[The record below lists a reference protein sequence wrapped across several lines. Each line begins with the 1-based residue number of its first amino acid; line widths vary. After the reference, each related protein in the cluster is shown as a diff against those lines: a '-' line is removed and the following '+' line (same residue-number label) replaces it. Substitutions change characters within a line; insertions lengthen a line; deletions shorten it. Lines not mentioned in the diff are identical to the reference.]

1 MSRLP
6 QNLRLG
12 RALIAALTLATM
24 LANSQRAFA
33 WKPKTHAHL
42 AEVAYRDAVDDG
54 LVTIYATDYQ
64 RGVIRRLRGNNNK
77 VVIGTYRV
85 YPPMLEALRKYPAH
99 FRAGVLGP
107 DAYPDI
113 ATGQQIIHPAGQR
126 SNGET
131 EADLN
136 RGGPGPDLWL
146 AHLWDKAYGS
156 SGTPDST
163 DPCRAFV
170 AGYLTHAAGDI
181 YGHTFVNHY
190 TGDAF
195 HFSPKPENAIKHIVL
210 EGYVGLKTPNPTYD
224 ARIDEGVAEFIY
236 RNMID
241 ATPGSHLAG
250 RLLTGENAK
259 FSVPAI
265 FCTIR
270 RALVADIQAYFDKKA
285 DYQRRIDRGNIF
297 DKAGLGIEL
306 GAFIT
311 ANGPRVT
318 YEEHWRDDITDGLKA
333 WPAVSHEVA
342 KALFYNPQNKTDLD
356 RVKAVIDD
364 YVNKHLL
371 SMLGAPDFVGAGR
384 ALVGNWIDAVLSAL
398 AIPELKQAVADL
410 KKSLYDF
417 VLKSALGMSTDELK
431 RLLGSPETQFDPV
444 MTDPAFFTEG
454 GTKIRRADFDQKE
467 LHLTG
472 PTFDF
477 EQVPAAY
484 NTVVLTKL
492 LMMEPAEVNR
502 LMQDTGRQ
510 FLLDSHINDPLIK
523 SKHLYETSELVEAL
537 KILKISVP
545 VLSQPNA
552 VLGFAMTLDGSNQ
565 WTANPGKL
573 IAAGNI
579 DFYRLIFMRQSGE
592 KP

>member
-1 MSRLP
+1 MSILSRH
-6 QNLRLG
+6 LRLG
-12 RALIAALTLATM
+12 RALIAALTLAAM

-54 LVTIYATDYQ
+54 LVTIYATDYK
-64 RGVIRRLRGNNNK
+64 GGAIRRLRGNNNK
-77 VVIGTYRV
+77 IVIGTYRV
-85 YPPMLEALRKYPAH
+85 YPPLLEALRKYPAQ

-126 SNGET
+126 TNGET
-131 EADLN
+131 EVDLN
-136 RGGPGPDLWL
+136 RRGPGPDPWL
-146 AHLWDKAYGS
+146 AHLWAKAYAS

-181 YGHTFVNHY
+181 FGHTLVNHY

-195 HFSPKPENAIKHIVL
+195 HFSPKPENAIKHVVL
-210 EGYVGLKTPNPTYD
+210 EGYVGLKTPDPNYD

-241 ATPGSHLAG
+241 ATPGSHLAT

-265 FCTIR
+265 FCEIR
-270 RALVADIQAYFDKKA
+270 RSLEADIKRYYDTKTDF
-285 DYQRRIDRGNIF
+285 QRRIDRGNILE
-297 DKAGLGIEL
+297 KAKLGIEL
-306 GAFIT
+306 AAFVT

-333 WPAVSHEVA
+333 WPRVSHEVA

-356 RVKAVIDD
+356 RVKAIIDD
-364 YVNKHLL
+364 YANQHLL
-371 SMLGAPDFVGAGR
+371 SMLGAPDFVGATR
-384 ALVGNWIDAVLSAL
+384 AIVGNWIDAILNAL
-398 AIPELKQAVADL
+398 AIPAIKQAVADL
-410 KKSLYDF
+410 KKNLYDF
-417 VLKSALGMSTDELK
+417 LLKSALGMSSDELK

-454 GTKIRRADFDQKE
+454 GTKIRRADFDQNE

-472 PTFDF
+472 PTFDY
-477 EQVPAAY
+477 ERVPAAY

-502 LMQDTGRQ
+502 LMQDTGRE
-510 FLLDSHINDPLIK
+510 FLLEFHVNDPLIR

-537 KILKISVP
+537 KILKIPVP
-545 VLSQPNA
+545 VLAQPNA

-565 WTANPGKL
+565 WSANPGKL
-573 IAAGNI
+573 VAAGNI
-579 DFYRLIFMRQSGE
+579 DFYRMIFMRQSGE